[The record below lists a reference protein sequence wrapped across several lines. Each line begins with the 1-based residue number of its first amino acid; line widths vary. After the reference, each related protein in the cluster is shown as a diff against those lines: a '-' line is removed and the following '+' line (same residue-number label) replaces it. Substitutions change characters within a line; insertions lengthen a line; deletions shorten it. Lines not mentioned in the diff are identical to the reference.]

1 MAVRLQ
7 KIIGVDKKNPHFSIY
22 KDTAEPGNLQVFF
35 GAALMEVVVLA
46 DKSKPELKL
55 LIARLY
61 NSGMPVKPITE
72 TFGIARTTMSRW
84 GDALRSGD
92 MELLMRA
99 LAGPGAPQKLTPEV
113 RIFIEVRFPQIYKET
128 HYNYSSLIRDEI
140 KKIFGKDISSE
151 SLRPLFNELKKT
163 NSEQTPPLALDSQER
178 NKSGFTDDEQ
188 EKKNRKYP
196 LTFYSPESLENL
208 QPLSN
213 ELKKTDSEQT
223 FPLALA
229 SQKTNQRGFTN

>member
-1 MAVRLQ
+1 MAVHLQ
-7 KIIGVDKKNPHFSIY
+7 KIIGVDKKNPYFSIY
-22 KDTAEPGNLQVFF
+22 QDTAEHGNLQVFF
-35 GAALMEVVVLA
+35 GAALMEVVPA
-46 DKSKPELKL
+46 DKSKPEFKL

-92 MELLMRA
+92 MVLLMRA
-99 LAGPGAPQKLTPEV
+99 LAGPGAPQKLTTEV
-113 RIFIEVRFPQIYKET
+113 RAFIDVRFPQIYKET
-128 HYNYSSLIRDEI
+128 HYTYSSLIRGEI

-163 NSEQTPPLALDSQER
+163 NSKQTLPLALDSQKT
-178 NKSGFTDDEQ
+178 NKRGFTDEEQ
-188 EKKNRKYP
+188 ERENRKYP
-196 LTFYSPESLENL
+196 LAFYSPESLKNL

-213 ELKKTDSEQT
+213 KLKKTDSEQT
-223 FPLALA
+223 FPLALD
-229 SQKTNQRGFTN
+229 SQKTNKRIYR